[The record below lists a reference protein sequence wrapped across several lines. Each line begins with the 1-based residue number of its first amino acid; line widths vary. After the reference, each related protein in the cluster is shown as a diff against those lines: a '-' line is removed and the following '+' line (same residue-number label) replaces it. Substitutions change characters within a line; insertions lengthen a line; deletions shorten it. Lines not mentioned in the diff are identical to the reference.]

1 MKNKI
6 VSIILK
12 SAFMGVAL
20 LVLAG
25 CERDK
30 ISFEEVFAFVS
41 KDYSRYCRGM
51 VDNNRWKYK
60 KSEFIPPSELES
72 KEKGLI
78 GACIYEETPN
88 ITDSIVWGRHYSETR
103 LKSSKERNDE
113 LKAMCS
119 VSEEPRR
126 AKTGFY
132 KMDKDG
138 ALLIDNKYEVI
149 ETIDRAEFK
158 LDKRGSICT
167 KREVYKL
174 VKREQ

>member
-1 MKNKI
+1 MKI
-6 VSIILK
+6 QILLK
-12 SAFMGVAL
+12 SLLLGIVV

-41 KDYSRYCRGM
+41 KVYSRSCRGM
-51 VDNNRWKYK
+51 VDNNGWKYK

-88 ITDSIVWGRHYSETR
+88 ITDSIVWGRKYSERR
-103 LKSSKERNDE
+103 LKSSKEMNDE

-119 VSEEPRR
+119 VSKEPRI

-138 ALLIDNKYEVI
+138 ALLIDNKYKII